1 MISAGRLRFVA
12 LQKLAPTAASTL
24 GLRGSTWTNGQYFRC
39 DVREDSAEEQQYA
52 DGVAVV
58 RQYEL
63 RTRWNTAQAIG
74 LDETNRIECRSRTF
88 RIRSISN
95 LDERDRVAVIRCEVV
110 E

>member
-12 LQKLAPTAASTL
+12 LQKIAPSASSTL
-24 GLRGSTWTNGQYFRC
+24 GLRGTAWTDGQQFRV
-39 DVREDSAEEQQYA
+39 DVRENSAEEQQYA

-63 RTRWNTAQAIG
+63 RARWETATAIG
-74 LDETNRIECRSRTF
+74 LDETNRIECRGKTF

-95 LDERDRVAVIRCEVV
+95 LDERDRVAVISCEVV
-110 E
+110 Q

>member
-12 LQKLAPTAASTL
+12 QQFTPPAASSTL
-24 GLRGSTWTNGQYFRC
+24 GLRGSSWTAGALFRA
-39 DVREDSAEEQQYA
+39 DVRENSAQEQQYA

-63 RTRWNTAQAIG
+63 RCRWNTARAIG
-74 LDETNRIECRSRTF
+74 LDETHRIVARGKTYK
-88 RIRSISN
+88 IRSITN
-95 LDERDRVAVIRCEVV
+95 LDERDMVAVIDCEVV

>member
-12 LQKLAPTAASTL
+12 LQKLPPSASSTL
-24 GLRGSTWTNGQYFRC
+24 GLRGATWTDGAYFRC
-39 DVREDSAEEQQYA
+39 DVRENSASEQQYA

-63 RTRWNTAQAIG
+63 RARWNTAQMIG
-74 LDETNRIECRSRTF
+74 LNETQRVECRGKTYK
-88 RIRSISN
+88 IRSITN
-95 LDERDRVAVIRCEVV
+95 LDERDRVAVIECEVV